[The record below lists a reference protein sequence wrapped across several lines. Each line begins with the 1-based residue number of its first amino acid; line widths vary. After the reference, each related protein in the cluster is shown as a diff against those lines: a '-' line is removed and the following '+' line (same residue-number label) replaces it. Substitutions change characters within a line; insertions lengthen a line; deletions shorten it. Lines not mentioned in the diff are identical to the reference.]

1 MHILLAEDDERLAY
15 LIEHMLKKERHT
27 VDVVHNGE
35 DAYDY
40 ALCSSYDL
48 LILDWMMPKLSG
60 LDVCQKLRKEHYEQP
75 ILMLTAKDAVDDRV
89 LGLDAGAD
97 DYLVKPFEFKELFAR
112 IRALSRRS
120 QTTMQQD
127 IITVEN
133 LTLNRTSHTVER
145 DGVEI
150 YLTPREY
157 QLLELL
163 MINAGQVVPREVI
176 YERIWGFDGEV
187 SNNTIDAFV
196 RLLRKKID
204 KRHQKKLIHNV
215 RGLGY
220 KLEA

>member
-1 MHILLAEDDERLAY
+1 MHILLAEDDERLAH

-27 VDVVHNGE
+27 VDVVYNGL

-40 ALCSSYDL
+40 ALCSDYDL
-48 LILDWMMPKLSG
+48 LLLDWMMPEMTG
-60 LDVCQKLRKEHYEQP
+60 VDVCLKLRQKAYEKP
-75 ILMLTAKDAVDDRV
+75 ILMLTAKDAIDDRV
-89 LGLDAGAD
+89 EGLDAGAD

-112 IRALSRRS
+112 IRALSRRT
-120 QTTMQQD
+120 QTAIQQD
-127 IITVEN
+127 ILTIDN
-133 LTLNRTSHTVER
+133 LSLNRTTHTVTR
-145 DGVEI
+145 DGKDI

-163 MINAGQVVPREVI
+163 MINAGQVVPRELI
-176 YERIWGFDGEV
+176 YDRIWGFDGEV

-196 RLLRKKID
+196 RLLRKKVD
-204 KRHQKKLIHNV
+204 QQHQKKLIHNV